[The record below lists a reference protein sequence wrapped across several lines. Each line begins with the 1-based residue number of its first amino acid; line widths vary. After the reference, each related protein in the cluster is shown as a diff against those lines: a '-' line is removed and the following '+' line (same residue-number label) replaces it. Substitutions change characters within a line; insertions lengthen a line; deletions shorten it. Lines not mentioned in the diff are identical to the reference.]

1 MKYNSKTLD
10 ELCDV
15 KIGRTPPRNQSE
27 WFNSGASDDW
37 KWVSIKDMGNCG
49 KFITETSE
57 TITNKAKK
65 TFNYAT
71 VASGTILL
79 SFKLTL
85 GRVVICDGE
94 FVTNEAIAQLPIK
107 DPSIIDRDYLYY
119 YLKNYNWS
127 NIGST
132 SSIATAVNSKMV
144 KSIKI
149 VFPDLE
155 TQKKIVRVLSAL
167 DQKIELNNQQNEKL
181 METAFSFYRDLLNKQ
196 DKNWGLG
203 YIDDGKMTKITKS
216 GISEYSGTKKYVAT
230 ADVSGT
236 NIIHFEKVKYNDK
249 PSRANMTPKENT
261 VWFAKM
267 EGSIK
272 NILVAD
278 FSTDLIGDYIFST
291 GFMGIECLND
301 FTYFMWCYINDEKFF
316 DIKNS
321 LSTGTLMAGISNST
335 IKNAKYLIP
344 PQNLLTDFNTKVKPM
359 LEKIHNNGLQN
370 ETLAKMRDSLLPKLM
385 SGEINLD
392 EVTINE

>member
-1 MKYNSKTLD
+1 MKYKLSEVAYYSKEKIKTD
-10 ELCDV
+10 ELSPENYLSTENMLPEFGG
-15 KIGRTPPRNQSE
+15 ITT
-27 WFNSGASDDW
+27 AS
-37 KWVSIKDMGNCG
+37 SLP
-49 KFITETSE
+49 
-57 TITNKAKK
+57 TIS
-65 TFNYAT
+65 T
-71 VASGTILL
+71 VTKYQPGDILL
-79 SFKLTL
+79 SNIRPYFK
-85 GRVVICDGE
+85 
-94 FVTNEAIAQLPIK
+94 K
-107 DPSIIDRDYLYY
+107 LYY
-119 YLKNYNWS
+119 SISEGGCSNDVLCLCAKDNINKAFLYYSLKNDDFFKYVM
-127 NIGST
+127 
-132 SSIATAVNSKMV
+132 ATAKGTKMPRGD
-144 KSIKI
+144 KSAIMDYELE
-149 VFPDLE
+149 VPDLE
-155 TQKKIVRVLSAL
+155 TQQKIVRILSAL

-181 METAFSFYRDLLNKQ
+181 METALSFYRDLLNKQ
-196 DKNWGLG
+196 DKDWGLG
-203 YIDDGKMTKITKS
+203 YVDDGKMTKITKS
-216 GISEYSGTKKYVAT
+216 GISEYFGTKKYVAT

-236 NIIHFEKVKYNDK
+236 NIIHFEKVKYNEK
-249 PSRANMTPKENT
+249 PSRANMTPKEDT

-267 EGSIK
+267 EGSVK

-344 PQNLLTDFNTKVKPM
+344 PQNLLIDFNTKVKPM
-359 LEKIHNNGLQN
+359 FEKIHNNSLQN